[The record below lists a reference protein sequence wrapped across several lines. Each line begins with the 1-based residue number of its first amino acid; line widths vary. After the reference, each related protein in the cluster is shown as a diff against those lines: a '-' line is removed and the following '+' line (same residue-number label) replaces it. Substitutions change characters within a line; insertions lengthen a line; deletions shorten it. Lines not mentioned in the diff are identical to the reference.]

1 MKREM
6 IEIGSTI
13 RVENG
18 PVQKVAV
25 ATKELLDNAVT
36 ASHYQVGAFDSMGKR
51 IVLGQPMTYLDYL
64 AEDVWYIYQ
73 LGQMGIDADGRP
85 LKPEKSEDQ
94 CSKAAWKAVAAEG
107 VRTEERWIPVGV
119 EASKAAALAVA
130 NGLAGEEY

>member
-6 IEIGSTI
+6 IEIGTTI

-18 PVQKVAV
+18 PARKTAV
-25 ATKELLDNAVT
+25 ATEELLDDAVT
-36 ASHYQVGAFDSMGKR
+36 ASHYQVGSLDAMGKK
-51 IVLGQPMTYLDYL
+51 IVLGKPMTYLDYL

-73 LGQMGIDADGRP
+73 LGQMGIDAEGRP
-85 LKPEKSEDQ
+85 LKPEKAEDQ
-94 CSKAAWKAVAAEG
+94 CSKAAWKAKAAEG

-119 EASKAAALAVA
+119 EASKAAALAIA